1 MTIFRFSPTQQF
13 MTRGCWLKVENTVGK
28 EMRDINESSDGVKRS
43 ALIIFDKFK
52 IKCSD
57 LLTII
62 EVWRSSLWKN
72 YIEFPQGFGFG
83 LAETRIT
90 NNAVA

>member
-1 MTIFRFSPTQQF
+1 MNNSYDHFQIFADATVYDEG
-13 MTRGCWLKVENTVGK
+13 MLENTVGK

-62 EVWRSSLWKN
+62 EV
-72 YIEFPQGFGFG
+72 
-83 LAETRIT
+83 
-90 NNAVA
+90 